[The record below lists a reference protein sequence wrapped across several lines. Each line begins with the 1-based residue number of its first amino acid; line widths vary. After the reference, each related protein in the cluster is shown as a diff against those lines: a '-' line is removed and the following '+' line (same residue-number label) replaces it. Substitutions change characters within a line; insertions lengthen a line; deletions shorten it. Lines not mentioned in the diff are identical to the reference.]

1 MTFTELAEPRA
12 DDTNGPRQWQMLIGD
27 EWVEARD
34 GRRFESINPFN
45 GEVWATAPVA
55 GSSDVRAAVAAAE
68 RALDGPWGLMS
79 ASQRGALIRRFAD
92 LIGEHADDLAVI
104 ETTDNGKV
112 LRETKAQLA
121 GLPATYHYFAGAAD
135 KIHGHT
141 IPAPQTNFFTYTQ
154 PLPIGVVGAILPW
167 NSPLYIL
174 ASKLAPALAAGCTFV
189 AKPAEQTSASTL
201 AFARLAREAGIP
213 PGVFNVVTGV
223 GETGAALAQDPGV
236 SKVSFTGSTATG
248 IQVMKSA
255 ADHIAAVTLELGG
268 KSPNIVFAD
277 ADVEA
282 AANGVVAGI
291 FAATGQ
297 TCIAGSRLLV
307 AEAVH
312 DELVE
317 RVAARAR
324 TIKLGNPLAME
335 TEMGPI
341 AFAEQLEKVRSYVGF
356 GLDEGAQLVCGG
368 GQPDREELRR
378 GYFFEPTVLTGV
390 RNDMRVAREEIFGPV
405 LSVIPFRDE
414 DDAVR
419 LANDTSYGLAAGVWT
434 KDVQRAHRVVQ
445 RLNAGSIW
453 INSYRT
459 LAFNV
464 PYGGFR
470 QSGIGR
476 ENGFEGLREYLQTKS
491 VWIEMTGQ
499 SRDPFTLG

>member
-1 MTFTELAEPRA
+1 MTTMDVARSRA
-12 DDTNGPRQWQMLIGD
+12 DNEIRQYLMLIGD
-27 EWVEARD
+27 TWVEAQD
-34 GRRFESINPFN
+34 GRRFDSVNPFT
-45 GEVWATAPVA
+45 GKVWASAPLA
-55 GSSDVRAAVAAAE
+55 GPADVRAAVTAAE
-68 RALDGPWGLMS
+68 RALDSPWGRMS

-92 LIGEHADDLAVI
+92 LIAGHADELAVL

-112 LRETKAQLA
+112 LRETRAQLA

-154 PLPIGVVGAILPW
+154 PRPVGVVGAILPW
-167 NSPLYIL
+167 NSPLFLL

-189 AKPAEQTSASTL
+189 AKPAEQTPASTL
-201 AFARLAREAGIP
+201 AFARLALEAGLP
-213 PGVFNVVTGV
+213 PGVFNVVTGA
-223 GETGAALAQDPGV
+223 GETGAALARDPGV
-236 SKVSFTGSTATG
+236 AKVSFTGSTATG
-248 IQVMKSA
+248 VQVMKSA
-255 ADHIAAVTLELGG
+255 ADHIAAVTMELGG

-282 AANGVVAGI
+282 AANGVIAGI

-307 AEAVH
+307 AEEIH

-324 TIKLGNPLAME
+324 TIRLGDPLALD

-341 AFAEQLEKVRSYVGF
+341 AFAEQLDKVRSYVDL
-356 GLDEGAQLVCGG
+356 GLDEGARLVCGG
-368 GQPDREELRR
+368 TRPDRDGLRD

-390 RNDMRVAREEIFGPV
+390 HNDMRVAREEIFGPV

-419 LANDTSYGLAAGVWT
+419 IGNDTSYGLAAGVWT
-434 KDVQRAHRVVQ
+434 RDVQRAHRVAQ
-445 RLNAGSIW
+445 RLNAGTIW
-453 INSYRT
+453 VNSYRT
-459 LAFNV
+459 LAYNV
-464 PYGGFR
+464 PYGGFGS
-470 QSGIGR
+470 SGIGR
-476 ENGFEGLREYLQTKS
+476 ENGAEGLREYLQTKS
-491 VWIEMTGQ
+491 VWIELTGQ